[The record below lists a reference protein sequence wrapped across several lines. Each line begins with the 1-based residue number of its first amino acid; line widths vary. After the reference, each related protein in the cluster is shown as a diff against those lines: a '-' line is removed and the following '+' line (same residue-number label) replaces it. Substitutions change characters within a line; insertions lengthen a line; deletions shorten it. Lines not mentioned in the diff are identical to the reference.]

1 MRAPYK
7 CQPLGL
13 LPIVLTG
20 MLVICLVRQLVLVGR
35 LSTVLEHQHSNRF
48 NDPPRPLLH
57 LVPEIKM
64 MVRQKLPDGTANGT
78 ATTRQRVQVMVPPP
92 PPPLEDHSDWAYAFL
107 LSGVHPEQPSY
118 RGFFYN
124 ILVACEILRNSQTK
138 ADILL
143 LVQMDARSAFSAL
156 PDKEVSWLQQQQMNI
171 HIHYLPTTRRN
182 NFYQAQYQKFQIL
195 KYFTIYKRILY
206 LDADVMPLCNLD
218 YLFELSE
225 TGRLQEN
232 VVLAWWNEPAS
243 GGFFLLT
250 PGPGQFETLQQL
262 IASQERKSAKTQD
275 FDEVQG
281 WGHAMRMMIRIYGQ
295 EKQDEWRGT
304 PAWPATDS
312 IEAIRGVH
320 GTKWKWP
327 GVFGD
332 QGLLY
337 YWTKYHLQ
345 DVSIINI
352 DTIEHWTTDPQTG
365 DLIER
370 KVEDASTL
378 LRPHSCLPDG
388 MDQKGQYASS
398 LHPMFVNKAPY
409 RDFVHFTSN
418 LKPWIAKNN
427 YARSVTTQPTSS
439 TEYWFSTL
447 RKLEERFDMGLDL
460 EQPLSFPSPLG
471 DYPKLTDMIRAGRIR
486 EQESK

>member
-1 MRAPYK
+1 M
-7 CQPLGL
+7 
-13 LPIVLTG
+13 LPIVLAG
-20 MLVICLVRQLVLVGR
+20 MIAICLVVQLVLVER
-35 LSTVLEHQHSNRF
+35 LSTFLEHQHQHPNR
-48 NDPPRPLLH
+48 PLH
-57 LVPEIKM
+57 LVPEMQI
-64 MVRQKLPDGTANGT
+64 MVRQKLPDATEAATANAT
-78 ATTRQRVQVMVPPP
+78 ATTSQKAQAMMVPPP
-92 PPPLEDHSDWAYAFL
+92 PPKNNSDWAYAFL

-118 RGFFYN
+118 RGFLYN
-124 ILVACEILRNSQTK
+124 IMVACEILRNSQTK

-143 LVQMDARSAFSAL
+143 LVQMDARSAFSTL
-156 PDKEVSWLQQQQMNI
+156 PDEQVSWLQEQRQQQQQLNVR
-171 HIHYLPTTRRN
+171 IHYLPTTRRN

-195 KYFTIYKRILY
+195 NFTDYKRILY
-206 LDADVMPLCNLD
+206 LDADVMPMCNLD
-218 YLFELSE
+218 YIFELSQA
-225 TGRLQEN
+225 GRLQEN

-250 PGPGQFETLQQL
+250 PGPGKLETLQQR
-262 IASQERKSAKTQD
+262 IAAQELLVAKTKD

-281 WGHAMRMMIRIYGQ
+281 WGHVHDVMTTTTM
-295 EKQDEWRGT
+295 EQDEWRAT
-304 PAWPATDS
+304 PAWPATDT
-312 IEAIRGVH
+312 IEAIRGWQH

-352 DTIEHWTTDPQTG
+352 DTIEHWTTDTDTQQHG
-365 DLIER
+365 HLIKR
-370 KVEDASTL
+370 VEDASTL
-378 LRPHSCLPDG
+378 LPYSCLPEG

-398 LHPMFVNKAPY
+398 LHPMFVNKVPY

-418 LKPWIAKNN
+418 LKPWIH
-427 YARSVTTQPTSS
+427 YANAPSSVTQTPPQPTSS
-439 TEYWFSTL
+439 TEYWFSIL
-447 RKLEERFDMGLDL
+447 RKLQERFNIMGLDL

-486 EQESK
+486 QESK